1 MNGFQLN
8 EPSNSNELFLERL
21 DAFTAKTLADIK
33 AFSTRENI
41 PYDQVGHDPTIPHRM
56 IPEHLYLRFGVTSQK
71 DIQSTFSEA
80 RPFHQHVS
88 RTVRLGGL
96 PMSCFLTLLSCV
108 CATAVRNLLS
118 STSRV
123 LESLQAASGV
133 QSFVLA
139 INPNDA
145 EDEGF
150 LGGSSLGREFWRS
163 LRGGG
168 LAGVKAMKSLAIST
182 LQDSA
187 SSNFSL
193 HGTGIPSRQKE
204 TAHSLK
210 SDVYAR
216 VRSLLRHVF
225 DSPYQ
230 FTWSLTRRHDRSTS
244 GIRNAEMKWTNH
256 GNLSVYGVRLEGWPT
271 SIPMQNPSTLS
282 TSQNRELRD
291 ALASGTLKFFRINT
305 ETSTPFDATTSS
317 YGPTGNSNDLSWAIS
332 EEFNTPVRCL
342 LRMYR
347 ILVSNTARGY
357 RIPGFTYC

>member
-1 MNGFQLN
+1 MNGFQ
-8 EPSNSNELFLERL
+8 SSASNELFLERL

-41 PYDQVGHDPTIPHRM
+41 PYDQVRRHIAERHSQYLFGNSIPQPTRQQNIRN
-56 IPEHLYLRFGVTSQK
+56 V
-71 DIQSTFSEA
+71 
-80 RPFHQHVS
+80 
-88 RTVRLGGL
+88 
-96 PMSCFLTLLSCV
+96 LL
-108 CATAVRNLLS
+108 

-123 LESLQAASGV
+123 LESLQATSGV

-168 LAGVKAMKSLAIST
+168 MAGVKALKSLAIST
-182 LQDSA
+182 LQDSS
-187 SSNFSL
+187 SSNVTL
-193 HGTGIPSRQKE
+193 HATGLPSRQKE

-210 SDVYAR
+210 SEVYAR
-216 VRSLLRHVF
+216 VRTLLRHV
-225 DSPYQ
+225 
-230 FTWSLTRRHDRSTS
+230 STS

-271 SIPMQNPSTLS
+271 NIPMQNPSTLS

-291 ALASGTLKFFRINT
+291 ALASGSLKFCRINT
-305 ETSTPFDATTSS
+305 ETSTPFDATATSC
-317 YGPTGNSNDLSWAIS
+317 GPNGNSSDLSWAIM
-332 EEFNTPVRCL
+332 EEFNTPVRCFL
-342 LRMYR
+342 LRMGR
-347 ILVSNTARGY
+347 ILVSNTICGY
-357 RIPGFTYC
+357 RILGFTYCGHR

>member
-1 MNGFQLN
+1 MNGFQQN
-8 EPSNSNELFLERL
+8 EPSTSNELFLERL

-41 PYDQVGHDPTIPHRM
+41 PYDQVRRHVAERHS
-56 IPEHLYLRFGVTSQK
+56 EYLFGNSTSP
-71 DIQSTFSEA
+71 ST
-80 RPFHQHVS
+80 RQQNIHNV
-88 RTVRLGGL
+88 
-96 PMSCFLTLLSCV
+96 LL
-108 CATAVRNLLS
+108 

-123 LESLQAASGV
+123 LESLQATSGV
-133 QSFVLA
+133 QSFILA

-168 LAGVKAMKSLAIST
+168 LPGVKALKSLAIST
-182 LQDSA
+182 LQDS
-187 SSNFSL
+187 NLSL

-216 VRSLLRHVF
+216 VRTLL
-225 DSPYQ
+225 
-230 FTWSLTRRHDRSTS
+230 RSTS

-256 GNLSVYGVRLEGWPT
+256 ANLSVYGVRLEGWPT

-282 TSQNRELRD
+282 TNQNRELRD
-291 ALASGTLKFFRINT
+291 ALASGTLRFCRINT
-305 ETSTPFDATTSS
+305 ETSTAFDSTTTS
-317 YGPTGNSNDLSWAIS
+317 YEPTGNSSDLSWAIS
-332 EEFNTPVRCL
+332 DEFNTPVSHIADIDRVTYREEPTDYFPGVKDPAPSNPKSISAVRE
-342 LRMYR
+342 RMHP
-347 ILVSNTARGY
+347 VSDFGSSGPPSRGEAEMLPLDAGQSSSK
-357 RIPGFTYC
+357 RQRLDDG

>member
-41 PYDQVGHDPTIPHRM
+41 PYDQVRRHVAERHS
-56 IPEHLYLRFGVTSQK
+56 EYLFGNSASS
-71 DIQSTFSEA
+71 STT
-80 RPFHQHVS
+80 RQQNIRNV
-88 RTVRLGGL
+88 
-96 PMSCFLTLLSCV
+96 LL
-108 CATAVRNLLS
+108 
-118 STSRV
+118 STSRA
-123 LESLQAASGV
+123 LESLQATSGV

-139 INPNDA
+139 VNPNDA
-145 EDEGF
+145 DDEGF

-168 LAGVKAMKSLAIST
+168 LAGVKALKSLATST
-182 LQDSA
+182 LQDTS

-193 HGTGIPSRQKE
+193 HGAGIPSRQKE

-216 VRSLLRHVF
+216 VRALL
-225 DSPYQ
+225 
-230 FTWSLTRRHDRSTS
+230 RSTS

-282 TSQNRELRD
+282 TGQNRDLRD
-291 ALASGTLKFFRINT
+291 ALASGSLKFCRINA
-305 ETSTPFDATTSS
+305 EASTSFDATITS
-317 YGPTGNSNDLSWAIS
+317 YGPTGNSSDLSWAIS
-332 EEFNTPVRCL
+332 EEFNTPVRWFF
-342 LRMYR
+342 RMHR
-347 ILVSNTARGY
+347 ILVSNTACGY
-357 RIPGFTYC
+357 RIPRFHILPT

>member
-8 EPSNSNELFLERL
+8 EPPTSNELFLERL
-21 DAFTAKTLADIK
+21 DAFTEKTLADIK
-33 AFSTRENI
+33 AFSARENI
-41 PYDQVGHDPTIPHRM
+41 PYGQVGYDPTIPHRYLSTC
-56 IPEHLYLRFGVTSQK
+56 ISGSASRRGKTFRVPFRKLVLAINTSAEQCVSGVCLCRAFSHLNRSL
-71 DIQSTFSEA
+71 
-80 RPFHQHVS
+80 
-88 RTVRLGGL
+88 
-96 PMSCFLTLLSCV
+96 
-108 CATAVRNLLS
+108 ATAVRNVLL
-118 STSRV
+118 STSRL
-123 LESLQAASGV
+123 LESLQATSGV

-150 LGGSSLGREFWRS
+150 LGGSPLGREFWRS

-168 LAGVKAMKSLAIST
+168 LAGVKAMKSLSISA
-182 LQDSA
+182 LQDSS
-187 SSNFSL
+187 SSNSSL

-216 VRSLLRHVF
+216 VRALLRHVF
-225 DSPYQ
+225 HISYQ
-230 FTWSLTRRHDRSTS
+230 STWPITRRHDRSTS

-291 ALASGTLKFFRINT
+291 ALAGGTLKFCRINI
-305 ETSTPFDATTSS
+305 EPSTLFDATTTS

-332 EEFNTPVRCL
+332 EEFNTPVRYFL
-342 LRMYR
+342 HMHR
-347 ILVSNTARGY
+347 ISASNTACGY
-357 RIPGFTYC
+357 RFPGFTYY